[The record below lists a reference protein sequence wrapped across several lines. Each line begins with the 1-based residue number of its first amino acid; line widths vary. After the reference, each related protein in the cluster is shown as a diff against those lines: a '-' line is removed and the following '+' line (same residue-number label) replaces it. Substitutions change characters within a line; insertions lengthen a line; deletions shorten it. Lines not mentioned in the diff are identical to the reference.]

1 MPLKETMTSV
11 SVLFEIAG
19 VTIILGGFVWAV
31 IRAGQLATRG
41 SVSGAYDMLR
51 RVFGKSILLGL
62 EVLVAADLIRTIAV
76 EPTLDN
82 LYVLGLLVVI
92 RSFLSWSLDVE
103 LEGTWPWN
111 KRRIE
116 HDEALARLKNE
127 SS

>member
-1 MPLKETMTSV
+1 MTLKETMAAV

-19 VTIILGGFVWAV
+19 VTIILGGFVAAI
-31 IRAGQLATRG
+31 IRAVQLATRG
-41 SVSGAYDMLR
+41 KSKGAYDMLR

-111 KRRIE
+111 KRRLE
-116 HDEALARLKNE
+116 HDEAFDRLKR
-127 SS
+127 